1 MLMKNRP
8 GTRQAAANGFSGSM
22 SVACRFALL
31 FFLLASTLPSGSA
44 TSVRPPDF
52 SELVE
57 KAESIIRGEVIA
69 VRSEWKGAGETRRI
83 VTLVTIRID
92 RTLVGQLGNGRIIE
106 LEFLGGRVGTE
117 SLEVSGMPSFTVGSR
132 DLLFVEKNGRQL
144 CPLVG
149 FSHGRYLIVPSK
161 DGSPQAATIA
171 RNNRVPLESTDEV
184 VLPLHSGPS
193 AETLAAMKQTPMT
206 LSAFELAVTTRARE
220 LGRQDVA
227 AESVQQ

>member
-1 MLMKNRP
+1 M
-8 GTRQAAANGFSGSM
+8 F
-22 SVACRFALL
+22 VASRFALL
-31 FFLLASTLPSGSA
+31 FFLLASTLPPSSA

-69 VRSEWKGAGETRRI
+69 VRSEWKGTGHTRRI
-83 VTLVTIRID
+83 VTLVTLRVD
-92 RTLVGQLGNGRIIE
+92 RTLVGQSNSSRIIE
-106 LEFLGGRVGTE
+106 LEFLGGRVGVDT
-117 SLEVSGMPSFTVGSR
+117 LEVSGMPSFKVGSR
-132 DLLFVEKNGRQL
+132 DLLFIEKNGRQM

-171 RNNRVPLESTDEV
+171 RNNKVPLESTDEV
-184 VLPLHSGPS
+184 VLPLDSGLP
-193 AETLAAMKQTPMT
+193 AERLAALKQTPLT

-220 LGRQDVA
+220 LGRKDVA
-227 AESVQQ
+227 ADSVQQ

>member
-1 MLMKNRP
+1 M
-8 GTRQAAANGFSGSM
+8 F
-22 SVACRFALL
+22 VASRFALL
-31 FFLLASTLPSGSA
+31 FFLLASTLPPSSA

-69 VRSEWKGAGETRRI
+69 VRSEWKGTGQTRRI
-83 VTLVTIRID
+83 VTLVTLRVD
-92 RTLVGQLGNGRIIE
+92 RTLVGQSNSSRIIE
-106 LEFLGGRVGTE
+106 LEFLGGRVGVDT
-117 SLEVSGMPSFTVGSR
+117 LEVSGMPSFKVGSR
-132 DLLFVEKNGRQL
+132 DLLFIEKNGRQM

-171 RNNRVPLESTDEV
+171 RNNKAPLESTDEV
-184 VLPLHSGPS
+184 VLPLDSGLP
-193 AETLAAMKQTPMT
+193 AERLAALKQTPLT

-220 LGRQDVA
+220 LGRKDVA
-227 AESVQQ
+227 ADSVQQ

>member
-1 MLMKNRP
+1 M
-8 GTRQAAANGFSGSM
+8 F
-22 SVACRFALL
+22 VASRFALL
-31 FFLLASTLPSGSA
+31 FFLLASTLPPSSA

-69 VRSEWKGAGETRRI
+69 VRSEWKGTGQTRRI
-83 VTLVTIRID
+83 VTLVTLRVD
-92 RTLVGQLGNGRIIE
+92 RTLVGQSNSSRIIE
-106 LEFLGGRVGTE
+106 LEFLGGRVGLDT
-117 SLEVSGMPSFTVGSR
+117 LEVSGMPSFKVGSR
-132 DLLFVEKNGRQL
+132 DLLFIEKNGRQM

-171 RNNRVPLESTDEV
+171 RNNKVPLESTDEV
-184 VLPLHSGPS
+184 VLPLDSGLP
-193 AETLAAMKQTPMT
+193 AERLAALKQTPLT

-220 LGRQDVA
+220 LGRKDVA
-227 AESVQQ
+227 ADSVQQ